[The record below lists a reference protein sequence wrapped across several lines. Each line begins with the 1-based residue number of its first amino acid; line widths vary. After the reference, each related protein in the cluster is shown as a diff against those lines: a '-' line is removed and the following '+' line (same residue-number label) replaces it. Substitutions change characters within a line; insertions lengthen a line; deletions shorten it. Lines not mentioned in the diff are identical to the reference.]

1 MYDTYKK
8 AEADFFLQRNSPTTP
23 SQSQTQTREN
33 KARIK
38 MPSHIASPLAVS
50 PSRERLQLITSQ
62 DFASLTKTLSSKDL
76 QSSPTPSYDYSP
88 REWDV
93 PAPPPPSPVSFR
105 HEKPSSRR

>member
-1 MYDTYKK
+1 
-8 AEADFFLQRNSPTTP
+8 
-23 SQSQTQTREN
+23 
-33 KARIK
+33 

-105 HEKPSSRR
+105 HEKPNPRR

>member
-1 MYDTYKK
+1 M
-8 AEADFFLQRNSPTTP
+8 AAADLSSQRNLFALHHHLSQTLFRRKQNKKPTT
-23 SQSQTQTREN
+23 
-33 KARIK
+33 K